1 MSKNWYTKCR
11 AEIEKQFGD
20 DADLFCHLLAATSP
34 RKQVT
39 ANWRLAERI
48 YKSHKAGA
56 LDLSGTLPA
65 HRPNVMRAIAGEEL
79 SGRKVSAFAANLCGD
94 LDVVTVDVWVGRYFG
109 FDKITDKVYSFIEKL
124 IKQMAAVHH
133 MKPAEMQAELWHDI
147 IREHGKTPRSF
158 LAAVDN
164 QMLLWE
170 N

>member
-1 MSKNWYTKCR
+1 MRNWYTKCR
-11 AEIEKQFGD
+11 VEIEKRYGT
-20 DADLFCHLLAATSP
+20 DAVLFSNILAATSP

-56 LDLSGTLPA
+56 LNLSGTLPA

-79 SGRKVSAFAANLCGD
+79 SGRKVRAFAANLCGD
-94 LDVVTVDVWVGRYFG
+94 LDVCTIDVWIMRYFG
-109 FDKITDKVYSFIEKL
+109 FEKLTDAIYSFIEKL
-124 IKQMAAVHH
+124 IKQMAAVYH
-133 MKPAEMQAELWHDI
+133 MRPAEMQACLWYDV
-147 IREHGKTPRSF
+147 IRENGKTPKSF

-164 QMLLWE
+164 QLTFWE